1 MIRLAAIAIGV
12 SLGLCGL
19 ATPSLATEWIA
30 CASSDGGAS
39 MDILVGSV
47 DVLSIAGITV
57 TVGDK
62 VWATDPAY
70 GPGDPVIVGQAF
82 EDADTIRVDAVD
94 DGYVV
99 VAALRLFKASE
110 GEDYVHAGTLRIPG
124 HGAWAVACTG
134 P

>member
-1 MIRLAAIAIGV
+1 MIRLAAIAI
-12 SLGLCGL
+12 SLCGL

-47 DVLSIAGITV
+47 DVLSIAGMTV

-70 GPGDPVIVGQAF
+70 GPGDPVLVGQAF
-82 EDADTIRVDAVD
+82 EDAETLRVDAVD
-94 DGYVV
+94 NGYVV

-110 GEDYVHAGTLRIPG
+110 GESGDIYAGTLRIPG

>member
-1 MIRLAAIAIGV
+1 MIRLAAIA
-12 SLGLCGL
+12 LGLCGL

-30 CASSDGGAS
+30 CSSPDGGAS

-47 DVLSIAGITV
+47 DVLSIAGMTV

-82 EDADTIRVDAVD
+82 EDAETLRVDAVD
-94 DGYVV
+94 SGYVV
-99 VAALRLFKASE
+99 LAALRLFKASE
-110 GEDYVHAGTLRIPG
+110 GEDALYAGTLRIPG

>member
-1 MIRLAAIAIGV
+1 MIRLAAMAI
-12 SLGLCGL
+12 GLCGL

-30 CASSDGGAS
+30 CSSSDGGAS

-47 DVLSIAGITV
+47 DVLAIAGMTIS
-57 TVGDK
+57 VGEK

-70 GPGDPVIVGQAF
+70 GPGDPTTVGQAF
-82 EDADTIRVDAVD
+82 EDAETLRVDAVD
-94 DGYVV
+94 NGY
-99 VAALRLFKASE
+99 AKLAELRLFKASE
-110 GEDYVHAGTLRIPG
+110 GETFLYAGTLRIPG